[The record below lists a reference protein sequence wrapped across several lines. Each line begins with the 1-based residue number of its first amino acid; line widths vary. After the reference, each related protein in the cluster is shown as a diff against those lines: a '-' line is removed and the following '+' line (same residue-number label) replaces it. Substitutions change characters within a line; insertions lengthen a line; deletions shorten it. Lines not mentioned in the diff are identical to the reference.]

1 MFKKLFKK
9 SDRKSS
15 KNTTDELLKDEPL
28 GQKLLKKGFW
38 LYFFTYL
45 AAPAGY
51 FTRVMISNSVSVADV
66 GILYSVISFVG
77 ILSMYNGLWL
87 TESLKYFLPKFF
99 IKKQYTEAKSV
110 LLRSLSV
117 QLFTSVI
124 IIFLLLFWAN
134 WLWVHY
140 FESQTAVVLLKYFS
154 IYFLA
159 NNLIQVFSSIAL
171 SFQDTFASQLIWF
184 VKSWVTVGI
193 VAVFFFL
200 NQHIIVNYGLA
211 FVFALVAGMLVAV
224 VFYAKRYSS
233 FFSKWKWI
241 FDKKVMKSYI
251 NYSLWTFLSMNAV
264 LLLWQIDQQMVIAFL
279 GAKSAGIFANY
290 LSLISLSAIFVT
302 PIIWLIFPVIS
313 ELSAKNKKTEVAILQ
328 NFLYSYVGV
337 FTFALLAFLI
347 ALWPIIASVLY
358 GIKFIDSGS
367 LLYVWGIII
376 LFQTILP
383 INFSI
388 LAWLGKVK
396 QRVLIFLCVWPI
408 NVILNYF
415 FMQFWWLIGVIIST
429 IIWWIIMIIWSGR
442 YMRKAILI
450 SLDYRLWIKNFL
462 FIMVIWIGLFF
473 LAKSIFVYDD
483 AYRYKNLLY
492 LVLLWI
498 VYAGLLLW
506 FNYKKIPFL
515 IGEIKSLRWR

>member
-184 VKSWVTVGI
+184 VNSWVTVGI

-200 NQHIIVNYGLA
+200 NQYIIVNYGLA
-211 FVFALVAGMLVAV
+211 FVVALVAGMLVAV

-233 FFSKWKWI
+233 FFGKWKWI
-241 FDKKVMKSYI
+241 FDKKVMKPYI
-251 NYSLWTFLSMNAV
+251 AYSLWTFLSMNAII
-264 LLLWQIDQQMVIAFL
+264 LLGQIDQQMVIAFL

-290 LSLISLSAIFVT
+290 LSLTMLSSVFVM
-302 PIIWLIFPVIS
+302 PIMWLIFPLIS
-313 ELSAKNKKTEVAILQ
+313 ELSAKNKKTEVSVLQ
-328 NFLYSYVGV
+328 NFLYSYIGV
-337 FTFALLAFLI
+337 FIFALLAFLI

-367 LLYVWGIII
+367 LLYAWWIFL
-376 LFQTILP
+376 LFQVLLSV
-383 INFSI
+383 NFSI
-388 LAWLGKVK
+388 LAGFWKAK
-396 QRVLIFLCVWPI
+396 QRVMIFLFAWPF
-408 NVILNYF
+408 NILMNYV
-415 FMQFWWLIGVIIST
+415 FMQFWWLTWIVIATVIWYLIMFFWSCFYVKK
-429 IIWWIIMIIWSGR
+429 IIPIIR
-442 YMRKAILI
+442 
-450 SLDYRLWIKNFL
+450 DYRLWVKNFL
-462 FIMVIWIGLFF
+462 FIMVIWMGLFF
-473 LAKSIFVYDD
+473 LAKDIFVYDD

-492 LVLLWI
+492 IALLWI
-498 VYAGLLLW
+498 GYAGLLLW